1 MRRLELTG
9 RRFGRLVVL
18 GIAETL
24 PYGTKW
30 LCLCDCGAKKAIY
43 GSPLHKGLTV
53 SCGCFHSEEVAK
65 RMLRHGG
72 HRRGRRLPE
81 HRIWGEMI
89 QRCLNKK
96 NKSYKRY
103 GGRGITIDLRW
114 RRFENF
120 LEDMGRRPA
129 PHLTVEH
136 KDNDGPYAK
145 WNCVWATRKEQA
157 NNTRRSRREAT
168 RQEA

>member
-1 MRRLELTG
+1 MRRLELMG

-18 GIAETL
+18 GIAYAT

-30 LCLCDCGAKKAIY
+30 LCLCNCGTKKIIF
-43 GSPLHKGLTV
+43 GSALHKGLTV
-53 SCGCFHSEEVAK
+53 SCGCFQREEVAK
-65 RMLRHGG
+65 RSLRHGD
-72 HRRGRRLPE
+72 HRRGRRTPE

-96 NKSYKRY
+96 NRAYKNY
-103 GGRGITIDLRW
+103 GKRGITVDLRW
-114 RRFENF
+114 RKFENF

-129 PHLTVEH
+129 PQLTLER

-145 WNCVWATRKEQA
+145 WNCRWATREEQQA
-157 NNTRRSRREAT
+157 NTRRSKT
-168 RQEA
+168 